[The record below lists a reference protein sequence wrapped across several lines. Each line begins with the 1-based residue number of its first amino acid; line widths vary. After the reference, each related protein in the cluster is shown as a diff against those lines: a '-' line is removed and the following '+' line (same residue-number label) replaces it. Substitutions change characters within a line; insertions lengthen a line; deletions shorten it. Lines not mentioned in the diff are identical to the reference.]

1 MPKFKNSSETF
12 WVIFKH
18 FVGYKSA
25 SKMIF
30 DFGIF
35 VLLRVTSLVTLF
47 DHKLQVL
54 KNSPKWTI
62 FCIFNELLSTQNV
75 NVARFARNVEW
86 YFLLFS
92 FYFRHDLEST
102 TDRTLA
108 VVTSLATVL
117 NRTFQTRSSSASS
130 IIDKCPQF
138 VSKEKRQNRIFG
150 KAGVNKKAVTR
161 QRHNFELKQYF
172 QIKYCNHSME
182 LIWGVAPQAY
192 QCTCKY
198 FKWSQAF

>member
-1 MPKFKNSSETF
+1 MFRLGC
-12 WVIFKH
+12 V
-18 FVGYKSA
+18 A
-25 SKMIF
+25 SGWDAWHHPIIPEVF
-30 DFGIF
+30 LDFPILTPCTCMASTPYF
-35 VLLRVTSLVTLF
+35 TSF
-47 DHKLQVL
+47 
-54 KNSPKWTI
+54 
-62 FCIFNELLSTQNV
+62 F
-75 NVARFARNVEW
+75 
-86 YFLLFS
+86 
-92 FYFRHDLEST
+92 FRHDLENT
-102 TDRTLA
+102 TDRSVA

-192 QCTCKY
+192 QCTRKY
-198 FKWSQAF
+198 NIIMIKPFSDSISCLYINSND

>member
-1 MPKFKNSSETF
+1 MLLHHRHQTWTFLLDKNGRSSNIEWMLGLDINRTWLF
-12 WVIFKH
+12 LHHSVKGGSSDYTQW
-18 FVGYKSA
+18 S
-25 SKMIF
+25 
-30 DFGIF
+30 
-35 VLLRVTSLVTLF
+35 LLCA
-47 DHKLQVL
+47 
-54 KNSPKWTI
+54 P
-62 FCIFNELLSTQNV
+62 
-75 NVARFARNVEW
+75 ARFARNVK
-86 YFLLFS
+86 S

-198 FKWSQAF
+198 FK

>member
-1 MPKFKNSSETF
+1 MRISNFSDSLIVLVKLVLRLGCVASSCNP
-12 WVIFKH
+12 W
-18 FVGYKSA
+18 G
-25 SKMIF
+25 
-30 DFGIF
+30 
-35 VLLRVTSLVTLF
+35 VLEPPHTYPLHMYGKYSLLTSF
-47 DHKLQVL
+47 
-54 KNSPKWTI
+54 
-62 FCIFNELLSTQNV
+62 F
-75 NVARFARNVEW
+75 
-86 YFLLFS
+86 
-92 FYFRHDLEST
+92 FRHDLENT
-102 TDRTLA
+102 TDRSVA

>member
-1 MPKFKNSSETF
+1 MFLNLNILTPCTCM
-12 WVIFKH
+12 
-18 FVGYKSA
+18 A
-25 SKMIF
+25 STPYF
-30 DFGIF
+30 
-35 VLLRVTSLVTLF
+35 TSF
-47 DHKLQVL
+47 
-54 KNSPKWTI
+54 
-62 FCIFNELLSTQNV
+62 F
-75 NVARFARNVEW
+75 
-86 YFLLFS
+86 
-92 FYFRHDLEST
+92 FRHDLENT
-102 TDRTLA
+102 TDRSVA

-192 QCTCKY
+192 QCTRKY
-198 FKWSQAF
+198 NIIMIKPFSDSISCLYINSND